1 MCIERQVYKV
11 NYVTYALLSGSVEIG
26 TRERAHTC
34 VLSTMEL
41 LTAFSSKKEFRKVRN
56 ELSSFVLVPR
66 KKAIK

>member
-26 TRERAHTC
+26 RRAHTC
-34 VLSTMEL
+34 VLSTME

>member
-41 LTAFSSKKEFRKVRN
+41 TAFSSKKEFRKVRN

>member
-26 TRERAHTC
+26 RRERAHTC
-34 VLSTMEL
+34 VLSTME